1 MVVNHEIMMPVF
13 IDIII
18 NSIIYLALFDIM
30 FVIFVFRVQVVIKVV
45 LMLAAGR
52 MFLLLSKHEY
62 VDNTMLGVHNSHT
75 HVS

>member
-1 MVVNHEIMMPVF
+1 
-13 IDIII
+13 
-18 NSIIYLALFDIM
+18 M